1 MLSKVFT
8 FSLLCPQN
16 WNIEQEEDGEK
27 EKVVGRPAKLNDKK
41 GDRGLER
48 EIKKQMRHFFVG
60 RTAGKFC
67 SGKFF
72 AEIYRLNTHVVE
84 NLFEEKVLPAV
95 LV

>member
-1 MLSKVFT
+1 
-8 FSLLCPQN
+8 
-16 WNIEQEEDGEK
+16 
-27 EKVVGRPAKLNDKK
+27 
-41 GDRGLER
+41 
-48 EIKKQMRHFFVG
+48 MRHFFVG

-84 NLFEEKVLPAV
+84 NLFEEKVHPAG